1 MWQFFSPIAVCCAAL
16 LCCGSANAGTLV
28 QFRTFLGDI
37 EVEMLDQDKPVTV
50 RNFLRY
56 LNSGAYATNNVFFHR
71 CVPGFIVQGGG
82 FGVKQRDL
90 NQNFSGYVSVPRFP
104 TITNEYLVGPKVSNT
119 YGTIA
124 MAKIGGDPNSASS
137 QWFFNLANNAA
148 NLDAQNGGFTVF
160 GRVVRGTNVLDL
172 FNTPDTFG
180 QVVSLGANTVFS
192 SLPVTY
198 SGPVWP
204 AYPDLLYVDISVL
217 NVRVTRTAAG
227 DRDIRW
233 KSVNGR
239 PNVVEYTTVFP
250 PVWQTLSRVAGDGQ
264 DQKVTDTAASGK
276 ARFYRVR
283 IEY

>member
-1 MWQFFSPIAVCCAAL
+1 MFRPSFLACFCWLAL
-16 LCCGSANAGTLV
+16 LLAPRLGAGTLV
-28 QFRTFLGDI
+28 QFRTLLGDI
-37 EVEMLDQDKPVTV
+37 EVELLDQDKPVTV
-50 RNFLRY
+50 QNFLRY
-56 LNSGAYATNNVFFHR
+56 VNSGAYATNNVFFHR
-71 CVPGFIVQGGG
+71 CVPKFIVQGGG
-82 FGVKQRDL
+82 FGVRRPDSPQQFL
-90 NQNFSGYVSVPRFP
+90 APFSIPPFA
-104 TITNEYLVGPKVSNT
+104 TITNEFLVGPKVSNA

-124 MAKIGGDPNSASS
+124 MAKLGGAPNSASS

-160 GRVVRGTNVLDL
+160 GRVVRGTNVLEL

-180 QVVSLGANTVFS
+180 QIMDLGAPYD

-204 AYPDLLYVDISVL
+204 TYLDLLYVDISVL